1 MKMDVFVK
9 PGMKEGTQIR
19 YPGLGNKIDL
29 KHTGDLVVELKAQ
42 AHPTMVRQGNNLVYS
57 HKISLLEALTST
69 PIQFQT
75 IDGET
80 IRFTAD
86 EVINTETRKV
96 FQGKGMPIYNDD
108 PLSPLMHNNKRGDL
122 IVKFNIEMP

>member
-9 PGMKEGTQIR
+9 PRMKDGTQIR
-19 YPGLGNKIDL
+19 YPELGNKIDL
-29 KHTGDLVVELKAQ
+29 KRTGDLVVELKAQ
-42 AHPTMVRQGNNLVYS
+42 SHPTMVRQGNNLVYS